1 METIEEKIHWAA
13 FIFLYT
19 TTITTTL
26 YTTEHCRGSCGNFY
40 LLAFSTWAQN
50 SADISLLSII
60 DSLGI
65 ERV

>member
-40 LLAFSTWAQN
+40 FACIFN
-50 SADISLLSII
+50 
-60 DSLGI
+60 LGA
-65 ERV
+65 E